1 MPELITS
8 GWMMHYLTRSVVTVA
23 LMGVVAWLGNRW
35 LQRVGPAA
43 QHRLWLAALLT
54 SVLLPLAP
62 ATWLTGVS
70 AGGGSGGVGMATI
83 AYRVA
88 AASGRWSVSPE
99 LCAVFSALYLVTAL
113 LALVRL
119 TWRWQRSCAMRRRS
133 VAMALDGRAA
143 QLLQDAA
150 RRAGVAVPAVR
161 CSVETCGPVVLGA
174 RQPVLVLPEGFF
186 NTQDED
192 VFAALTHECMHL
204 ARRDFAK
211 NLFYE
216 FVALAVTY
224 HPACWLMRRRIAE
237 TREMICD
244 ELAAATGG
252 RAEYA
257 DSLLRLART
266 MAAPAAQTNHAIGIF
281 DGNTLEERI
290 MRLTTDMPIVSRTR
304 KMVMSAIAV
313 SALLGG
319 AWTAMAMPL
328 DVTPQTATH
337 EKVYKV
343 GGEVKP
349 PLLIHSVDAEFSK
362 KAKDAKF
369 QGVAVVSCIVD
380 TDGLPRQVHIVRR
393 LGMGLDEKA
402 IEAVRQYRFQP
413 STLHG
418 NPVAVAITIEVNFR
432 LY

>member
-1 MPELITS
+1 M
-8 GWMMHYLTRSVVTVA
+8 
-23 LMGVVAWLGNRW
+23 
-35 LQRVGPAA
+35 
-43 QHRLWLAALLT
+43 
-54 SVLLPLAP
+54 
-62 ATWLTGVS
+62 
-70 AGGGSGGVGMATI
+70 
-83 AYRVA
+83 
-88 AASGRWSVSPE
+88 
-99 LCAVFSALYLVTAL
+99 VTAL

-143 QLLQDAA
+143 QLLEGAA
-150 RRAGVAVPAVR
+150 RRAGVAMPAVR
-161 CSVETCGPVVLGA
+161 CSTETCGPVVLGA

-186 NTQDED
+186 DTQDED
-192 VFAALTHECMHL
+192 VFAALTHECMHI
-204 ARRDFAK
+204 ARRDFVK

-216 FVALAVTY
+216 FAAVAVTY

-257 DSLLRLART
+257 ASLLRLARA
-266 MAAPAAQTNHAIGIF
+266 MAAPAAQPSQAIGVF

-290 MRLTTDMPIVSRTR
+290 MRLTIDMPRVSRTR
-304 KMVMSAIAV
+304 RILVSAIAV

-319 AWTAMAMPL
+319 ALTAMAVPL
-328 DVTPQTATH
+328 DLTPQTATQ

-343 GGEVKP
+343 GGDVKP
-349 PLLIHSVDAEFSK
+349 PVLVHSVAAEFSK

-369 QGVAVVSCIVD
+369 QGVSVVSCIVD
-380 TDGLPRQVHIVRR
+380 ADGLPRHIHTARR

-418 NPVAVAITIEVNFR
+418 NPVAVAIQIEVNFR